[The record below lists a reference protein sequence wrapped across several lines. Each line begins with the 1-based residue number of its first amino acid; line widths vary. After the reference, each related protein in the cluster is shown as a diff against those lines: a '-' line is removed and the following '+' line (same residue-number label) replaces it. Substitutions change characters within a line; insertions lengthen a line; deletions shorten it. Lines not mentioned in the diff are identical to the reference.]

1 MNKLLSCRQ
10 GRRRHHLCKQR
21 GVHPV
26 RGGAVSHPAP
36 SSGAHRSFD
45 QSRSEINAPARSAQ
59 SKKSHARPSGAAWDF
74 FHFRSAVR
82 QMPGSCARTSASS
95 STRAMRIIAA
105 PPFSAISLVFIV
117 TRNRAG
123 GKWEGPFS
131 AASPSPTA
139 KRKKQQPHSA
149 FGEAAALFFQ
159 GRSQFVLTATRMRI
173 FFPPAQPK
181 LSYQPMSL

>member
-36 SSGAHRSFD
+36 GSRAHRSFD

-82 QMPGSCARTSASS
+82 QVPGSCCQ
-95 STRAMRIIAA
+95 
-105 PPFSAISLVFIV
+105 PLPHDG
-117 TRNRAG
+117 G
-123 GKWEGPFS
+123 GKGRGPAFS
-131 AASPSPTA
+131 GCQTDGGGALAPLLWVGLCAGQRVPWLDA
-139 KRKKQQPHSA
+139 DKADRLCQRAPDQLVRKILNIA
-149 FGEAAALFFQ
+149 DD
-159 GRSQFVLTATRMRI
+159 V
-173 FFPPAQPK
+173 PPAVFFINAQRSGPQPRHAK
-181 LSYQPMSL
+181 AVVGK

>member
-59 SKKSHARPSGAAWDF
+59 SKKSHARPSLL
-74 FHFRSAVR
+74 
-82 QMPGSCARTSASS
+82 PSCK
-95 STRAMRIIAA
+95 
-105 PPFSAISLVFIV
+105 LFILAHK
-117 TRNRAG
+117 N
-123 GKWEGPFS
+123 
-131 AASPSPTA
+131 
-139 KRKKQQPHSA
+139 
-149 FGEAAALFFQ
+149 LFFRLQ
-159 GRSQFVLTATRMRI
+159 ILT
-173 FFPPAQPK
+173 FFLFPLK
-181 LSYQPMSL
+181 RRKEN

>member
-36 SSGAHRSFD
+36 GSGAHRSFD

-105 PPFSAISLVFIV
+105 PPFSAIFLVFIV
-117 TRNRAG
+117 TRNRSC
-123 GKWEGPFS
+123 GKWENET
-131 AASPSPTA
+131 AAPLHLPRGCCSVIG
-139 KRKKQQPHSA
+139 K
-149 FGEAAALFFQ
+149 FQ
-159 GRSQFVLTATRMRI
+159 AQFVLTATRIRI
-173 FFPPAQPK
+173 FLPPEQPK

>member
-105 PPFSAISLVFIV
+105 PPFFRYFSGFYCNTKPGRWQMGRPFFCRVPDVFHTAQPSSV
-117 TRNRAG
+117 L
-123 GKWEGPFS
+123 
-131 AASPSPTA
+131 SPSPTA
-139 KRKKQQPHSA
+139 KCKKQQPHSA
-149 FGEAAALFFQ
+149 FGEAA
-159 GRSQFVLTATRMRI
+159 VLLLENFR
-173 FFPPAQPK
+173 
-181 LSYQPMSL
+181 LSSS